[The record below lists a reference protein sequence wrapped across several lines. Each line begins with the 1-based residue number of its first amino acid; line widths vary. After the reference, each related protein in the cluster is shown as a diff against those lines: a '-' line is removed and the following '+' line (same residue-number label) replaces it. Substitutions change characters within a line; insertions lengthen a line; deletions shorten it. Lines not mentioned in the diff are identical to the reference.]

1 MQAMTRSAILLVAI
15 LATACRAEFQRPEEQ
30 EDLLRQRGPGVHA
43 QIVQTGVRV
52 LNATTSEIRIVVVN
66 PHWLGLL
73 ASCNDPSS
81 RCTALGPNA
90 ETIVPTAEI
99 HGIEDEPSVLVV
111 RYWRAGDENPIEVS
125 VSRGSGP

>member
-1 MQAMTRSAILLVAI
+1 MTRSAILLVAV
-15 LATACRAEFQRPEEQ
+15 LCTACRADFHRPEER
-30 EDLLRQRGPGVHA
+30 EDLLRQLGPGVRA
-43 QIVQTGVRV
+43 QIVPTGVRV

-66 PHWLGLL
+66 PYWLGLL

-81 RCTALGPNA
+81 HCTVLRPNA
-90 ETIVPTAEI
+90 ETVVPPSEI

>member
-1 MQAMTRSAILLVAI
+1 MTRSAFLLVAM
-15 LATACRAEFQRPEEQ
+15 LSMACRAEIHRPSEQ

-81 RCTALGPNA
+81 HCTALRPNA
-90 ETIVPTAEI
+90 ETFVPPSEI

-111 RYWRAGDENPIEVS
+111 RYWRAGDESPLEVS

>member
-1 MQAMTRSAILLVAI
+1 MTRSAFLLVA
-15 LATACRAEFQRPEEQ
+15 LLSTACRAEFHRPREQ

-73 ASCNDPSS
+73 APCNDPSS
-81 RCTALGPNA
+81 RCTVLRPNA
-90 ETIVPTAEI
+90 ETVVPPSEI

-111 RYWRAGDENPIEVS
+111 RYWRTGDDNPIEVS